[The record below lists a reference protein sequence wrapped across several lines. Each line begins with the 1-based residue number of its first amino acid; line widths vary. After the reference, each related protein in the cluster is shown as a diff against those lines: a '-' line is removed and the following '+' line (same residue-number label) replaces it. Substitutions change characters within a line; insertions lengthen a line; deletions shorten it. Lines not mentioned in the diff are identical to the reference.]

1 MIFLCFFGSRLQ
13 KCTKKGFQCHSLVP
27 GTGSSWVFEA
37 VDGALG
43 KVCRGSGPGDNSV
56 SYFTLSSASN
66 VTECLKECW
75 ETPLCT
81 LVDHGVLREESWW
94 VISGMNETDSLLD
107 SLTIWMILAELAEHA
122 KMHE

>member
-1 MIFLCFFGSRLQ
+1 MHE
-13 KCTKKGFQCHSLVP
+13 KGFQCRSLVP
-27 GTGSSWVFEA
+27 GIGSSWVFEA
-37 VDGALG
+37 VDGAVG

-81 LVDHGVLREESWW
+81 LVDHGVFREESWW
-94 VISGMNETDSLLD
+94 VISRMNETGSLLD
-107 SLTIWMILAELAEHA
+107 SLTMWMILAELAEHA